1 MSLATMIATT
11 VLFGLAANTDNVT
24 VGIGYGLKRRKIGW
38 AGNLLI
44 AILTTAATVAALAAG
59 RAIGTFLPE
68 AWTGTIGGR
77 RLRASG
83 IHLGRG

>member
-1 MSLATMIATT
+1 MIATT